1 MGDLENIFTETIN
14 NYYETLNTENE
25 FLNILNRGD
34 INWNVYAKQITN
46 FQSDIL
52 KIRSKYLDIS
62 STVTDF
68 SNGIV
73 LINNL
78 QIKKNLNLLGSLITS
93 ENIDLN
99 ETSKILQ
106 NRNYSLDNANNNPIN
121 NLYINSSN
129 YNINETTGLSFEIL
143 NDFSINLLSK
153 KSNSMFKLS
162 TNLHYLTSNYI
173 DTKINFMLY
182 YNVEPSGGFI
192 IDNSEI
198 LVADYLL
205 GTDNTSFFHN
215 ILTNKQ

>member
-78 QIKKNLNLLGSLITS
+78 QIKKKFEFIR
-93 ENIDLN
+93 I
-99 ETSKILQ
+99 I
-106 NRNYSLDNANNNPIN
+106 NYLRK
-121 NLYINSSN
+121 YR
-129 YNINETTGLSFEIL
+129 
-143 NDFSINLLSK
+143 
-153 KSNSMFKLS
+153 FK
-162 TNLHYLTSNYI
+162 
-173 DTKINFMLY
+173 
-182 YNVEPSGGFI
+182 
-192 IDNSEI
+192 
-198 LVADYLL
+198 
-205 GTDNTSFFHN
+205 
-215 ILTNKQ
+215 